1 MNRSIVILRRCL
13 ILLALIGSV
22 LTADAQL
29 RNKVLNRPYADG
41 KRWHLGLQAGI
52 LNTYTYFSHIEN
64 PEVIMSAK
72 RFAPG
77 FSVGVLADLRLATHF
92 NLRFAPAMHFGD
104 TDIIISDQTTGS
116 VEEQSIK
123 LARVALPVDLK
134 MSGLRFGNFRPYASV
149 GLMAAIDI
157 SKKRTDYIRLR
168 PVDTY
173 LTFGIGL
180 DTYLPYFKLVPE
192 IKFCLG
198 LSDIIDHKRDDLADD
213 PLMKRP
219 TENLLSGRHN
229 MIILTFYFE

>member
-1 MNRSIVILRRCL
+1 MKWSIVILRGCL
-13 ILLALIGSV
+13 LLLALIGSAT
-22 LTADAQL
+22 TADA
-29 RNKVLNRPYADG
+29 RPRDKVLNRPYVDG

-52 LNTYTYFSHIEN
+52 FNTQTYFSHIEN

-92 NLRFAPAMHFGD
+92 NMRFAPAMHFGD
-104 TDIIISDQTTGS
+104 TNITINDRTTGNI
-116 VEEQSIK
+116 EEQSIK
-123 LARVALPVDLK
+123 LARVVLPIDLK
-134 MSGLRFGNFRPYASV
+134 MSGLRFGNFRPYIGV
-149 GLMAAIDI
+149 GVMAAIDI
-157 SKKRTDYIRLR
+157 GKKRTDYIRLR

-213 PLMKRP
+213 PFMKRP
-219 TENLLSGRHN
+219 TENLLRGKHN